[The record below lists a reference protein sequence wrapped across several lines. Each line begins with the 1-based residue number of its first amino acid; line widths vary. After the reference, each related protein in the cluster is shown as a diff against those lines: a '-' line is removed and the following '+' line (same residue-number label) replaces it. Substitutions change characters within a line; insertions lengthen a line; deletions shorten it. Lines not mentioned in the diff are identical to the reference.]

1 MKLYIANAFS
11 LSMLTKPKVLLH
23 VQEITVDEAQRLI
36 KNIEARSKTSQ
47 ARIISAVGH
56 ESTARVLSTL
66 LNYNIPMNRIPI
78 QLETNDILL
87 VFQLMQRL
95 PEGAVLTEDE
105 LRLLQYKLYKVTVK
119 EPLL

>member
-66 LNYNIPMNRIPI
+66 LDYNIPMNRIPI